1 VASKIRVAVLMG
13 GRSSEREVSLSTGR
27 MVMSA
32 LDPEKYEAIPIDC
45 AHLGALPALVMGDLN
60 ALPSGDTALPNEV
73 PGLQP
78 PAAECAGTPPR
89 RPPGQEAIV
98 SGRSSAVTGAGGK
111 PDVAFIALHG
121 PYGEDGKIQGLLEL
135 LDIPY
140 TGSGVLGSALAMNK
154 WMAKKIL
161 RAEGVP
167 TPEFLVL
174 EGPAEVERFL
184 ALWREGGD
192 AAAWQ
197 RPGEPEVVMPRL
209 PVVVKPNEQG
219 STIGI
224 SIVREAAEMA
234 PAIQLAARH
243 DPCVLI
249 ERFVAG
255 TEITAAV
262 LGNQELQ
269 VLPLVEIVP
278 EGGFYDYE
286 RKYTPGATEEI
297 VPARIPAAAAA
308 RAEELAIRAHR
319 ALRCRGMSRVDM
331 IVGEDGVTV
340 LEVNTIPGMTPT
352 SLLPRAAAAAGISFP
367 RLVDRLIELALEGRS
382 AAAPAPCSR

>member
-1 VASKIRVAVLMG
+1 VTRKIRVAVLMG

-27 MVMSA
+27 MVMNA

-45 AHLGALPALVMGDLN
+45 AHLGALPALVTGDLN
-60 ALPSGDTALPNEV
+60 ALPSADTALPGGTAGKAATETGTA
-73 PGLQP
+73 PEPSAHSLP
-78 PAAECAGTPPR
+78 TAASPRLPAT
-89 RPPGQEAIV
+89 
-98 SGRSSAVTGAGGK
+98 GK

-167 TPEFLVL
+167 TPDFLVL
-174 EGPAEVERFL
+174 EGRDEVERFL
-184 ALWREGGD
+184 DCWRTDGE
-192 AAAWQ
+192 ATTWQ
-197 RPGEPEVVMPRL
+197 RPGEPVVSVPRL

-224 SIVREAAEMA
+224 SIVCAPEEMA
-234 PAIQLAARH
+234 PAVQLAARH

-249 ERFVAG
+249 EQFVAG

-262 LGNQELQ
+262 LGNRELQ

-297 VPARIPAAAAA
+297 VPPRIPPAAAA
-308 RAEELAIRAHR
+308 RAEELALRAHR
-319 ALRCRGMSRVDM
+319 ALQCRGMSRVDM
-331 IVGEDGVTV
+331 IVSEDGVTV

-352 SLLPRAAAAAGISFP
+352 SLLPRAAAAAGIPFA
-367 RLVDRLIELALEGRS
+367 RLVDRLIELALEGRVPR
-382 AAAPAPCSR
+382 PAPCAR

>member
-1 VASKIRVAVLMG
+1 VTSKIRVAVLMG

-45 AHLGALPALVMGDLN
+45 AHLGALPALVGASGS
-60 ALPSGDTALPNEV
+60 ALGARRSALGESFETLPAQTTSHLCPEEPS
-73 PGLQP
+73 
-78 PAAECAGTPPR
+78 AER
-89 RPPGQEAIV
+89 RAP
-98 SGRSSAVTGAGGK
+98 SAPAGGRL
-111 PDVAFIALHG
+111 DVAFIALHG

-184 ALWREGGD
+184 ELWREGGE

-224 SIVREAAEMA
+224 SIVREPAEMA

-249 ERFVAG
+249 EGFVAG

-262 LGNQELQ
+262 LGNRELQ

-308 RAEELAIRAHR
+308 RAEELAIRAHC

-331 IVGEDGVTV
+331 IVGEDDVTV

-382 AAAPAPCSR
+382 AAAPASCSR

>member
-78 PAAECAGTPPR
+78 SAAECAGAPPR
-89 RPPGQEAIV
+89 RPPGQEMAV
-98 SGRSSAVTGAGGK
+98 SGRSSAVVPPTGK

-224 SIVREAAEMA
+224 SIVREPAEMA

-262 LGNQELQ
+262 LGNRELQ

-297 VPARIPAAAAA
+297 VPARIPAAAAT

-331 IVGEDGVTV
+331 IVGEDDVTV

-382 AAAPAPCSR
+382 AATPAPCSR